1 MSDRCISIIIPTLNE
16 ATTLGTTLDRIEAQS
31 GPFEVLVVDGH
42 SDDATVQQARDRGV
56 KVLQTARGRAQQLN
70 YGAEAAAG
78 DVLLFLHADT
88 LLPLN
93 GLSLIR
99 KTLSAPSA
107 TAGTFRLE
115 FDRPSPLLRLYAW
128 CTRWPWIRI
137 CFGDRGLFVEQS
149 AFEAVGG
156 YPEWPLFEDLELAA
170 RLYAHG
176 GFRFLNA
183 AVTTSAR
190 RFERC
195 GPVRQQVRNLYLWL
209 HYMAGTDP
217 ERIAALYRYPSTSS
231 DSAGDSLG
239 ASTPEQSR
247 SRPSS
252 ETRPQ

>member
-1 MSDRCISIIIPTLNE
+1 MPDRRISVIIPTLNE
-16 ATTLGTTLDRIEAQS
+16 ASVLGATLGRVEAQA

-42 SDDATVQQARDRGV
+42 STDSTLRRARAAGATVLEAP
-56 KVLQTARGRAQQLN
+56 RGRARQMN
-70 YGAEAAAG
+70 RGAEAASG

-88 LLPLN
+88 RLPLN

-99 KTLSAPSA
+99 EALSAPSA
-107 TAGTFRLE
+107 TAGTFRLQ

-137 CFGDRGLFVEQS
+137 CFGDRGLFVERS
-149 AFEAVGG
+149 AFETVGG
-156 YPEWPLFEDLELAA
+156 YPEWPLFEDLELAV
-170 RLYAHG
+170 RLHEHG

-195 GPVRQQVRNLYLWL
+195 GAVRQQARNLYLWL

-217 ERIAALYRYPSTSS
+217 ERVEALYQYPSSPETT
-231 DSAGDSLG
+231 DGGPSL
-239 ASTPEQSR
+239 SPTPEQQH
-247 SRPSS
+247 PSPPPGNP
-252 ETRPQ
+252 PQ